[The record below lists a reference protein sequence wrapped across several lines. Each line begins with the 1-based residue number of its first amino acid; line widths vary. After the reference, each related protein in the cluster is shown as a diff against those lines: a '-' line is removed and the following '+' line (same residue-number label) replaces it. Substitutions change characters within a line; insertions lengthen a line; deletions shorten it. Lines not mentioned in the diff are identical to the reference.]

1 MSADAPPARF
11 AGVYA
16 ATTTPFRN
24 GQAEVGDFAAHCAWL
39 IDAGVAG
46 LIPNGSL
53 GEYET
58 LSDAERTELV
68 QMAVFASM
76 GRVPVV
82 PGVSGKSAAEA
93 CRWAEQAA
101 EAGAAAVMAL
111 PPTSHKPTPDEVV
124 AHYTEIARVGLPIIA
139 YNNPFSTRTDLTP
152 DLLARLAEIEQVQ
165 AVKEFSQDVRRVA
178 QIREEAPRLEV
189 LCGCDDTFVEAMLLG
204 ATGWVAGLVNA
215 LPAQSVQLYRLCAA
229 GEFTAAAGL
238 YRTML
243 PVLRWDADPRFVQ
256 AIKLAMEEAGRY
268 GGPVRLPRLPLPDA
282 EADEVRMAV
291 QAVLKATRTDALR
304 AP

>member
-1 MSADAPPARF
+1 MSADGPAARF
-11 AGVYA
+11 RGVYA
-16 ATTTPFRN
+16 ATTTPFR
-24 GQAEVGDFAAHCAWL
+24 GGAADVDEFATHCAWL

-46 LIPNGSL
+46 MVPNGSL
-53 GEYET
+53 GEYEC
-58 LSDAERTELV
+58 LSDSERAQLV
-68 QMAVFASM
+68 RMAVFASA

-124 AHYTEIARVGLPIIA
+124 AHFAEIARIGLPVIA
-139 YNNPFSTRTDLTP
+139 YNNPFSTRVDLTP
-152 DLLARLAEIEQVQ
+152 GLLARLAEIGQVQ

-178 QIREEAPRLEV
+178 QIREQAPRLEV
-189 LCGCDDTFVEAMLLG
+189 ICGCDDTFVEAMLLG
-204 ATGWVAGLVNA
+204 ATGWIAGLVNA

-229 GEFTAAAGL
+229 GEFPAAAGL

-243 PVLRWDADPRFVQ
+243 PILRWDADPRFVQ
-256 AIKLAMEEAGRY
+256 AIKLAQEEAGRY
-268 GGPVRLPRLPLPDA
+268 GGPVRLPRLPLPPG
-282 EADEVRMAV
+282 EADEVRTAV
-291 QAVLKATRTDALR
+291 QAVLKATGTDAL
-304 AP
+304 